1 MPSDDEIYDAEATL
15 RFEEYM
21 NRQDEVHEAAANTL
35 ENNHPI
41 TVEDIDV
48 CNLAEALSKNP
59 KSENLKSIC
68 DDFPKG
74 GLKTLAIQLGEEL
87 PNRAGRRIIAN
98 AIIRNINTKCT
109 ECKNTLVTV

>member
-1 MPSDDEIYDAEATL
+1 MDVWVATFIKKSAPPPSKTARSKAAKSEDEFDAP
-15 RFEEYM
+15 
-21 NRQDEVHEAAANTL
+21 
-35 ENNHPI
+35 PI
-41 TVEDIDV
+41 QNCV
-48 CNLAEALSKNP
+48 SKNP

-68 DDFPKG
+68 DEFPKG

-98 AIIRNINTKCT
+98 AIIKNINTKCT

>member
-1 MPSDDEIYDAEATL
+1 MT
-15 RFEEYM
+15 
-21 NRQDEVHEAAANTL
+21 RQDEVHEAAANTL

-59 KSENLKSIC
+59 KSENLKSLC
-68 DDFPKG
+68 DEFPKG

-87 PNRAGRRIIAN
+87 PTRADRRMIAN
-98 AIIRNINTKCT
+98 AIIKNINTKCT